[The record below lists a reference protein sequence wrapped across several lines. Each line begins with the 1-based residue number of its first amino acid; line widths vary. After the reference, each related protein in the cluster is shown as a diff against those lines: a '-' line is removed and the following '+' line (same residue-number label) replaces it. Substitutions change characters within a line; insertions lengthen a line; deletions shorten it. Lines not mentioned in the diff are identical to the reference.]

1 MYWEYILMGV
11 ILIPGIIFAIVAQA
25 KVNSTYNKFSK
36 VIAQSGL
43 TATQAAR
50 RVLDGAG
57 LENVNIKTIDGKLTD
72 YYSPKEKV
80 VALSKDV
87 ANSASVS
94 ALGIALHEVGHAIQ
108 HGKNYFPLKFRN
120 FIVGLSNVASKL
132 LWPIVIVGLLLN
144 FVWLEGFWGMLILWV
159 GVGFFGLAVLLNLV
173 TIPVEYNASNRALA
187 ILKETKIL
195 NEQELP
201 GCKKV
206 LRAAGLTY
214 VAALVMSVLN
224 LFRFLLIFIR
234 RDD

>member
-11 ILIPGIIFAIVAQA
+11 ILIPGIIFAIVAQS
-25 KVNSTYNKFSK
+25 KVNSTYNKYSK
-36 VIAQSGL
+36 VLAQSGV

-50 RVLDGAG
+50 RVLDAAG
-57 LENVNIKTIDGKLTD
+57 LENVAIKTIEGKLTD

-80 VALSKDV
+80 VALSQQG
-87 ANSASVS
+87 ANSASVA

-108 HGKNYFPLKFRN
+108 HEKNYFPLKFRN
-120 FIVGLSNVASKL
+120 FVVGLSNVASKL

-144 FVWLEGFWGMLILWV
+144 FVWLEGFWGDLLLWA
-159 GVGFFGLAVLLNLV
+159 GVGFFGLAVVLNLA

-214 VAALVMSVLN
+214 VAALVMAVLN

>member
-1 MYWEYILMGV
+1 
-11 ILIPGIIFAIVAQA
+11 
-25 KVNSTYNKFSK
+25 
-36 VIAQSGL
+36 
-43 TATQAAR
+43 
-50 RVLDGAG
+50 
-57 LENVNIKTIDGKLTD
+57 
-72 YYSPKEKV
+72 
-80 VALSKDV
+80 
-87 ANSASVS
+87 
-94 ALGIALHEVGHAIQ
+94 
-108 HGKNYFPLKFRN
+108 
-120 FIVGLSNVASKL
+120 
-132 LWPIVIVGLLLN
+132 
-144 FVWLEGFWGMLILWV
+144 MLILWV